1 MGDDGWIT
9 FVVSHHVAR
18 LLASLRGLL
27 DRLLHA
33 KIERP
38 QLDLGREG
46 AGIVRAAVQ
55 LITTE

>member
-1 MGDDGWIT
+1 MLIT
-9 FVVSHHVAR
+9 VILIAVTCAVSITCFSNER
-18 LLASLRGLL
+18 LL